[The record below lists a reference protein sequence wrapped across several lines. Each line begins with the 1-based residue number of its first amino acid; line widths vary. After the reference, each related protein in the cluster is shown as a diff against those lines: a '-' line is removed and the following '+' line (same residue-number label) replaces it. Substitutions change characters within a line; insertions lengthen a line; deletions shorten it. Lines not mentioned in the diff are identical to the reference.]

1 MFKRQTNKNVSKFL
15 LISAQDIHWSRQQIL
30 ALASQVSVM
39 AISIIIFSTMM
50 LNLGERRL
58 QEDWADKRY
67 SELQTVG
74 TLASDKVN
82 FLKFRTQAFAQ
93 GELLNQYL
101 SAPSEQQK
109 DKLLNNWDGL
119 LNHIP
124 ELLGLTL
131 FDPQGNIRLATT
143 NAFESVELPDV
154 VLNNE
159 RTMGGNDIFSSQI
172 KFIPMN
178 GKLVPFVY
186 QLAWIENP
194 DQSIRGYLVTYNSIT
209 EVLQSI
215 KPAFFNHNTPLLL
228 LGEEGKLYSGA
239 GQQNP
244 LKKMPNTLGDSLQ
257 QSYPYLWQQMANTNF
272 GQYHNDVGTFVFLKI
287 ELSAHDAV
295 IREYFLLSYIRH
307 EDIAARF
314 EEWRYILIFFG
325 LIIGSLATNLLYTR
339 HRYHLEK
346 GANSNSIN
354 LASKLFNNQSCLLV
368 NTSGRII
375 KANKQAAE
383 ILSVDIDELQERRL
397 QRILQLDDQT
407 YQALVQSMESN
418 KRWKETI
425 NFSDHNC
432 TISISAQPGKTN
444 LKSESYWVITFEN
457 ITELSAVKQQAHR
470 YKLLSE
476 SDVATALTHA
486 NGKLIQFNHKFK
498 KLLDIEDSSK
508 ARIVELLGEE
518 ITQQWTDISSRLSLQ
533 GKWKGQI
540 IANTGT
546 RFANSLKAS
555 IQAEHSLD
563 GDIEYLVITL
573 QVLKQHTIAKQLP
586 SQQAPLSSM
595 VLPLAEMEVHFST
608 LTEANREQTCLMI
621 MDINPEG
628 LISHISD
635 IDHLEKRQKDIE
647 IQLLIDLPT
656 GYQIAHWRLG
666 SLVILLPL
674 SDSIQAHKYAM
685 STMDRLEQSD
695 LNEGINIGIAGYP
708 EQQSFEDYLA
718 NAEVALKRAKQTG
731 DQNICQAFTRKA

>member
-228 LGEEGKLYSGA
+228 LGKEGKLYSGA

-244 LKKMPNTLGDSLQ
+244 LKKIAK
-257 QSYPYLWQQMANTNF
+257 YF
-272 GQYHNDVGTFVFLKI
+272 GRQFTTKLP
-287 ELSAHDAV
+287 LP
-295 IREYFLLSYIRH
+295 
-307 EDIAARF
+307 
-314 EEWRYILIFFG
+314 
-325 LIIGSLATNLLYTR
+325 LATN
-339 HRYHLEK
+339 
-346 GANSNSIN
+346 G
-354 LASKLFNNQSCLLV
+354 Q
-368 NTSGRII
+368 
-375 KANKQAAE
+375 
-383 ILSVDIDELQERRL
+383 
-397 QRILQLDDQT
+397 
-407 YQALVQSMESN
+407 
-418 KRWKETI
+418 
-425 NFSDHNC
+425 
-432 TISISAQPGKTN
+432 
-444 LKSESYWVITFEN
+444 
-457 ITELSAVKQQAHR
+457 
-470 YKLLSE
+470 YKL
-476 SDVATALTHA
+476 
-486 NGKLIQFNHKFK
+486 
-498 KLLDIEDSSK
+498 
-508 ARIVELLGEE
+508 
-518 ITQQWTDISSRLSLQ
+518 WPIS
-533 GKWKGQI
+533 
-540 IANTGT
+540 
-546 RFANSLKAS
+546 
-555 IQAEHSLD
+555 
-563 GDIEYLVITL
+563 
-573 QVLKQHTIAKQLP
+573 
-586 SQQAPLSSM
+586 
-595 VLPLAEMEVHFST
+595 
-608 LTEANREQTCLMI
+608 
-621 MDINPEG
+621 
-628 LISHISD
+628 
-635 IDHLEKRQKDIE
+635 
-647 IQLLIDLPT
+647 
-656 GYQIAHWRLG
+656 
-666 SLVILLPL
+666 
-674 SDSIQAHKYAM
+674 
-685 STMDRLEQSD
+685 
-695 LNEGINIGIAGYP
+695 
-708 EQQSFEDYLA
+708 
-718 NAEVALKRAKQTG
+718 
-731 DQNICQAFTRKA
+731 